1 MGMTQQNDCL
11 IGLYRRVYRRPR
23 LVLTLKAV
31 GTLAVILV
39 ALSFL
44 YALFLLVFF
53 GDYLRAVELLTYSGV
68 PFLAVSLMRTHV
80 DCKRPY
86 EVFDIPEFSVMKTQ
100 RRAGRS
106 FPSRH
111 VFSAFLIG
119 MLWCIY
125 SVPLG
130 IAAMLLG
137 TYIALERVLLGI
149 HFPRD
154 VIAGAAIGV
163 LSGLVGILIW

>member
-1 MGMTQQNDCL
+1 M
-11 IGLYRRVYRRPR
+11 
-23 LVLTLKAV
+23 KA
-31 GTLAVILV
+31 
-39 ALSFL
+39 
-44 YALFLLVFF
+44 
-53 GDYLRAVELLTYSGV
+53 
-68 PFLAVSLMRTHV
+68 
-80 DCKRPY
+80 
-86 EVFDIPEFSVMKTQ
+86 Q